1 MTQEEKQLSAI
12 EAENTLAAPED
23 TVKKTGLM
31 RGARDFIE
39 NTLSSLKGKDMNQAV
54 EEFTGEMTLVI
65 EGMSEDMNVL
75 RRDCDKAAAQLT
87 ILENELSDRDD
98 AQKAD
103 MDTLRREME
112 GLVKRMNA
120 LEKTQKT
127 GKKEAKTGLTAV
139 LRQATWMVGI
149 FCSAWVLVT
158 LLRLIGG

>member
-12 EAENTLAAPED
+12 EAENTLAAPEE
-23 TVKKTGLM
+23 TVKITGLM

-65 EGMSEDMNVL
+65 EGMSEDMNAL
-75 RRDCDKAAAQLT
+75 RRDCDKVAAQLT
-87 ILENELSDRDD
+87 ILENELSERDG

-103 MDTLRREME
+103 MDALRREME

-120 LEKTQKT
+120 LEKVQKT
-127 GKKEAKTGLTAV
+127 GKKEAKPGLTAV

-149 FCSAWVLVT
+149 FCSAWVIVT